1 MKRERDTQ
9 RARFWKA
16 INALDPF
23 ATPLREM
30 TDVRHYIG
38 ALRENAAILRL
49 YPQAKWFVEV
59 KDGRGISRDWITY
72 PDANVVSFT
81 RAGRHKVAVVRALA
95 FIIAYRIDRKAAWH
109 GWLYCSI
116 LMALVRSGIGKPAA
130 EALKAA
136 FDREGVKYSRP
147 IKRTLTATQKAAAV
161 EKGEKL
167 ATMMKDRRAR
177 EKFALEYPEAPI
189 VSKDEFG
196 GDWEDLY
203 RLWRP

>member
-1 MKRERDTQ
+1 MKRERDSQ

-16 INALDPF
+16 ITALDPF
-23 ATPLREM
+23 TKPLPEM
-30 TDVRHYIG
+30 TDVRHFVG
-38 ALRENAAILRL
+38 DLRDNPAIQRL
-49 YPQAKWFVEV
+49 YPQAKWRVEI

-72 PDANVVSFT
+72 PDQNVMSFT
-81 RAGRHKVAVVRALA
+81 RSGRHTVAVVRALA
-95 FIIAYRIDRKAAWH
+95 FILAHRVERKAAWH

-116 LMALVRSGIGKPAA
+116 LLELVRSGLGRPATD
-130 EALKAA
+130 ALKAA
-136 FDREGVKYSRP
+136 FDREGVKYKSP
-147 IKRTLTATQKAAAV
+147 VKRALTAAQRVEAV

-167 ATMMKDRRAR
+167 AALMKDRRSR

-189 VSKDEFG
+189 VSKDAFG